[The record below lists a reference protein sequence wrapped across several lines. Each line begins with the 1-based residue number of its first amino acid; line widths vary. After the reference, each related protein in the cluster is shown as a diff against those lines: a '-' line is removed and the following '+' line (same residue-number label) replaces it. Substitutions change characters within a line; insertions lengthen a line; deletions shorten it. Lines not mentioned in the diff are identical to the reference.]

1 MTVYI
6 QIQGQLHPLEPRG
19 FSTEEDLQRLITHH
33 PEVLASAL
41 TEGESPET
49 PRWLLISREM
59 GIPAKR
65 EGAAVWNVDHL
76 FVDRQGVPIL
86 VEVKRSTDTRLRRE
100 VVGQMLEY
108 AAHAVMYWPIDTL
121 RTQFEAWYM
130 QQNQNPDQVLRT
142 FLGMSEGE
150 DTDTDPVEDFW
161 ERVGTNLQ
169 AGRIRMVFVAD
180 KIPPPLRRIV
190 EFLNQQMDPA
200 EVLAVEIRRYV
211 QANMQVLVP
220 RVIGRGGS
228 AERRK
233 GRPFQ
238 RRWDETSFFETL
250 AHSKGQWAVDVVRE
264 ILSWAKRRMPDIRWG
279 TGLVH
284 GSFAPGVH
292 HQGKVHRLIDV
303 YTYGKVEILFQ
314 YMRQNSPPF
323 DRKEARLE
331 LLRRLNAIPNVHI
344 PETSIDR
351 RPSIDLA
358 VFRERS
364 NLKAFLQ
371 VLDWAVDEI
380 LRIPSGGV

>member
-6 QIQGQLHPLEPRG
+6 QIHGQLQPLEQRG
-19 FSTEEDLQRLITHH
+19 FSAEDDVQRLIAHH
-33 PEVLASAL
+33 PEILASAL
-41 TEGESPET
+41 TEGGAPET

-59 GIPAKR
+59 GIPAER

-108 AAHAVMYWPIDTL
+108 VAHAMMYWPMDAL
-121 RTQFEAWYM
+121 RTQFEAWYRK
-130 QQNQNPDQVLRT
+130 QNQDPDRVLRT
-142 FLGMSEGE
+142 FLGVSEG
-150 DTDTDPVEDFW
+150 DDHTDLVEDFW

-169 AGRIRMVFVAD
+169 AGRVRMVFVAD
-180 KIPPPLRRIV
+180 EIPLPLQRIV
-190 EFLNQQMDPA
+190 EFLNQQMASA
-200 EVLAVEIRRYV
+200 EVLAVEIKRYV
-211 QANMQVLVP
+211 QTDMQVLVP
-220 RVIGRGGS
+220 RVIGGGGT
-228 AERRK
+228 AERKR
-233 GRPFQ
+233 RTLQ
-238 RRWDETSFFETL
+238 RRWDETSFVEALTR
-250 AHSKGQWAVDVVRE
+250 SVGPWAVDVVRE
-264 ILSWAKRRMPDIRWG
+264 VLSWAKRRMPDIRWG

-292 HQGKVHRLIDV
+292 YQGKTHRLIDV

-314 YMRQNSPPF
+314 HMRRNSPPF

-331 LLRRLNAIPNVHI
+331 LLRRLNAIPSVHI

-358 VFRERS
+358 VFRDRS
-364 NLKAFLQ
+364 NLKTLLQ

-380 LRIPSGGV
+380 LRIPSGGA